1 MKIRLMG
8 LPGEVGQAVT
18 IIYDAKIFTVI
29 QVDGPYPNRGNSRLV
44 RIYIEAQLRDE
55 ACSFCEDPDRWP

>member
-8 LPGEVGQAVT
+8 LPAEVDQAV
-18 IIYDAKIFTVI
+18 IICDAKVFEAV

-44 RIYIEAQLRDE
+44 RVYIEAQLHLDGG
-55 ACSFCEDPDRWP
+55 AVP